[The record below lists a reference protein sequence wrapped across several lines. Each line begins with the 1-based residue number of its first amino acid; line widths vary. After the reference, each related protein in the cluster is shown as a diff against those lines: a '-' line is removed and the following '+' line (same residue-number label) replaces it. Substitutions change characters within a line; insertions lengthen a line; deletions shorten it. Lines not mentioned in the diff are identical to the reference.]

1 MQFVAKH
8 SNQSRLALVS
18 TLLILIAVSL
28 LPVSVVAHDA
38 GTFTILVKESGPTPN
53 NPQLVYNDSAW
64 WYNVDSR
71 ENITH
76 RIVWDSDGD
85 GLYNGTLDWDS
96 GNMSYECETDENGT
110 KLDDDCRVTYE
121 IPFNGT
127 WGVGTY
133 EYQDI
138 SSDGTITNG
147 TIVVI
152 SDVHIEDGNTPP
164 PGYEF
169 GNDGKDTDQTSEDDT
184 QEDSAGLIEWIKGL
198 FGGISNDGNDDE
210 TQEPQSDENEEERN
224 WLLWLAGA
232 SGVLSVLLIGLLLA
246 MRTSDSMINAD
257 EENEVKSEKINS
269 DSDIKEIAEEE

>member
-1 MQFVAKH
+1 M
-8 SNQSRLALVS
+8 
-18 TLLILIAVSL
+18 
-28 LPVSVVAHDA
+28 PVSVVAHDA
-38 GTFTILVKESGPTPN
+38 GTFTVLVKESGPTPN

-121 IPFNGT
+121 ITFNGT

-138 SSDGTITNG
+138 SSDGIITNG

-169 GNDGKDTDQTSEDDT
+169 GND
-184 QEDSAGLIEWIKGL
+184 
-198 FGGISNDGNDDE
+198 DE
-210 TQEPQSDENEEERN
+210 TQEPQSDESEEERN

-246 MRTSDSMINAD
+246 MRTNDSMMDAD
-257 EENEVKSEKINS
+257 EENEDNSNEMKS

>member
-1 MQFVAKH
+1 MQFVANH
-8 SNQSRLALVS
+8 STQSRLAFMA
-18 TLLILIAVSL
+18 TLLILLAVSL
-28 LPVSVVAHDA
+28 LPASVVAHDA
-38 GTFTILVKESGPTPN
+38 GTFTVIVKESGPTPN
-53 NPQLVYNDSAW
+53 NPQLVYNDSVW

-121 IPFNGT
+121 ITFNGT
-127 WGVGTY
+127 WGAGTY

-138 SSDGTITNG
+138 SSDGVIKNS

-152 SDVHIEDGNTPP
+152 SDTHTSEENIPP
-164 PGYEF
+164 TGYEF
-169 GNDGKDTDQTSEDDT
+169 GNE
-184 QEDSAGLIEWIKGL
+184 
-198 FGGISNDGNDDE
+198 DE
-210 TQEPQSDENEEERN
+210 TQEPLSDESEEERN

-232 SGVLSVLLIGLLLA
+232 SGLLSILLIGLLLL
-246 MRTSDSMINAD
+246 MRGSDTSLNN
-257 EENEVKSEKINS
+257 NEGNKDNS
-269 DSDIKEIAEEE
+269 VGIDLDSDINEIAEEE

>member
-38 GTFTILVKESGPTPN
+38 GTFTVLVKESGPTPN

-96 GNMSYECETDENGT
+96 GNMSYECETDENGA

-121 IPFNGT
+121 ITFNGT

-138 SSDGTITNG
+138 SSDGIITNG

-152 SDVHIEDGNTPP
+152 SDVHIEDGNIPP

-169 GNDGKDTDQTSEDDT
+169 GND
-184 QEDSAGLIEWIKGL
+184 
-198 FGGISNDGNDDE
+198 DE
-210 TQEPQSDENEEERN
+210 TQEVTQSDESEEERN

-246 MRTSDSMINAD
+246 MRTSDSMITAD
-257 EENEVKSEKINS
+257 EKNEVKSEKINS